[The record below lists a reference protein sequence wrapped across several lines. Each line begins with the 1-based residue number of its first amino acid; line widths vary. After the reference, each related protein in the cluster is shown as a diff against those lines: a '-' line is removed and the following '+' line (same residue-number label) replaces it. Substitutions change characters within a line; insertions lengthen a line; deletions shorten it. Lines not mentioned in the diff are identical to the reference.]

1 MLPLPVPIS
10 EKALI
15 NAALQATPELP
26 RPFEFRF
33 LRYTLEHWPEP
44 QLVIHERLPID
55 QIVVPLVIEN
65 LTVCLPKDSCPFAAL
80 VQVARSCDF
89 PKSLYQSLAKED
101 AQLWINNRHR
111 APFVRDAFRAADSGK
126 YKVLAGGLQGSQS
139 GVVRRWPGVRTLS
152 LPEFRVRDISDGPL
166 STEVVVHCEGEA
178 FEILHVPLVLRPFL
192 FSQHVRR
199 ARSKPRDWH
208 IIVPEAS
215 PVLPGAPVH
224 VLLVPA
230 AIYAEESTVCILD
243 VRRVG
248 HVPLLPFVT
257 LRLPRFMVPS
267 VIIARIREALPS
279 LAAIGRIFVDWDLLT
294 RPTQA
299 TTSVPVLTLVGGSCR
314 AEKQLVERPPAVLHT
329 YALLSLRTGFGPAFA
344 NTAHTLRV
352 VHYVA
357 GSDSDSEADTSG
369 PFPTT
374 TSTTLTA
381 MPANTPS
388 APEHVLHNPLPGIW
402 TRPFKFFLAGSHN
415 RFVSCV
421 VPGRDDTSQILA
433 FLTWQLRQ
441 QGELYAGDTLRS
453 CTRIFFEPDG
463 TPQVFSMMTRP
474 SAPILIWIDARPI
487 LSQPFLFRV
496 LRPMSARDVV
506 TLASIPHAATFF
518 LAVNGQPWRGDR
530 RAFARGDVF
539 SLRLSH
545 SGLFNIPINCIAPR
559 FEAIQMLIFDLHGP
573 DAPVTSSVDTLCGRL
588 CPILANRV
596 QLEGFW
602 HQVQCNVERFL
613 NLDQPFSRV
622 TLFAPGLPPIV
633 CSARTRIP
641 PSVEQLQQWWD
652 SGPALVFG
660 NQQWV
665 DLKLLEGDTCLFI
678 AGNALQHRQRAWR
691 LSLTDASDI
700 WWSDDLGD
708 SLSLLP
714 APYGYTC
721 RPVAVTREL
730 GFCCFLPSDHPPPMV
745 LFPAGETEF
754 SMLAIRPSSIS
765 PWNLHWLAESDDSA
779 TDDDPLSLPRIAFVP
794 ADAHQSSSST
804 SDTEADAADIA
815 GGEYVQ
821 SDGGVSLLQTKT
833 KLVASRIRTL
843 PTPCRARQAPLTA
856 SAGPVSAEVW
866 TFDQGLLCISVEAS
880 DSTEAVLAKLH
891 AKGADTSQRGLV
903 PLFPPGTCPG
913 KYVLSPVNA
922 STVSV
927 VIGDVHSRLFY
938 PLQLPAGLSG
948 AGACAF
954 LAPFFQNA
962 CYCGLPLAEVLH
974 PFEGML
980 ITAAARVAPGMAA
993 VQGCRFRLSLSAAID
1008 PDARASL
1015 DDLHGAIC
1023 LLEGL
1028 HSRNPFVAF
1037 SPSRISWPHPRL
1049 EAAIAQCHGPY
1060 ALDCLPLG
1068 TEAHLFTDGS
1078 QNATGA
1084 GWGVACTLWVPHV
1097 GWCLQGFL
1105 GAASVQGCFGE
1116 DHHDPCE
1123 AEACALTAA
1132 FLWTLQLPAWVPVFI
1147 GYDCEGAARAADG
1160 SWPVPVGQ
1168 DGRLRH
1174 VHAVCRVFF
1183 LFS

>member
-1 MLPLPVPIS
+1 
-10 EKALI
+10 
-15 NAALQATPELP
+15 
-26 RPFEFRF
+26 
-33 LRYTLEHWPEP
+33 
-44 QLVIHERLPID
+44 
-55 QIVVPLVIEN
+55 
-65 LTVCLPKDSCPFAAL
+65 
-80 VQVARSCDF
+80 
-89 PKSLYQSLAKED
+89 
-101 AQLWINNRHR
+101 
-111 APFVRDAFRAADSGK
+111 
-126 YKVLAGGLQGSQS
+126 
-139 GVVRRWPGVRTLS
+139 
-152 LPEFRVRDISDGPL
+152 
-166 STEVVVHCEGEA
+166 
-178 FEILHVPLVLRPFL
+178 
-192 FSQHVRR
+192 
-199 ARSKPRDWH
+199 
-208 IIVPEAS
+208 
-215 PVLPGAPVH
+215 
-224 VLLVPA
+224 
-230 AIYAEESTVCILD
+230 
-243 VRRVG
+243 
-248 HVPLLPFVT
+248 
-257 LRLPRFMVPS
+257 MVPS
-267 VIIARIREALPS
+267 VITARIREALPS

-294 RPTQA
+294 RPTQV
-299 TTSVPVLTLVGGSCR
+299 TTSVPVLTLVGGSRR

-374 TSTTLTA
+374 TPTTLTA
-381 MPANTPS
+381 MPANIPS

-421 VPGRDDTSQILA
+421 VPGRDDTYQILA

-453 CTRIFFEPDG
+453 CTRTFFEPDG

-539 SLRLSH
+539 SIRLSH

-559 FEAIQMLIFDLHGP
+559 FETIQMLIFDLHGP

-588 CPILANRV
+588 CPILAKRV

-622 TLFAPGLPPIV
+622 TLIAPGLPSIV

-660 NQQWV
+660 SQQWV

-691 LSLTDASDI
+691 LGLTDASDI

-708 SLSLLP
+708 SLPLLP

-765 PWNLHWLAESDDSA
+765 PWNLHWLADSDDSA
-779 TDDDPLSLPRIAFVP
+779 TDDDPLNLPRIAFVP
-794 ADAHQSSSST
+794 ADALQSSSST
-804 SDTEADAADIA
+804 SATEADAADTA
-815 GGEYVQ
+815 GGEFVQ

-856 SAGPVSAEVW
+856 CAGPVSAEVW
-866 TFDQGLLCISVEAS
+866 AFDQGLLCVSVEAS
-880 DSTEAVLAKLH
+880 DSTEAVLANEVWFR
-891 AKGADTSQRGLV
+891 S
-903 PLFPPGTCPG
+903 F
-913 KYVLSPVNA
+913 
-922 STVSV
+922 
-927 VIGDVHSRLFY
+927 
-938 PLQLPAGLSG
+938 LQAL
-948 AGACAF
+948 
-954 LAPFFQNA
+954 
-962 CYCGLPLAEVLH
+962 
-974 PFEGML
+974 
-980 ITAAARVAPGMAA
+980 
-993 VQGCRFRLSLSAAID
+993 
-1008 PDARASL
+1008 ARAST
-1015 DDLHGAIC
+1015 
-1023 LLEGL
+1023 
-1028 HSRNPFVAF
+1028 F
-1037 SPSRISWPHPRL
+1037 
-1049 EAAIAQCHGPY
+1049 
-1060 ALDCLPLG
+1060 
-1068 TEAHLFTDGS
+1068 
-1078 QNATGA
+1078 
-1084 GWGVACTLWVPHV
+1084 
-1097 GWCLQGFL
+1097 
-1105 GAASVQGCFGE
+1105 
-1116 DHHDPCE
+1116 
-1123 AEACALTAA
+1123 
-1132 FLWTLQLPAWVPVFI
+1132 
-1147 GYDCEGAARAADG
+1147 
-1160 SWPVPVGQ
+1160 
-1168 DGRLRH
+1168 
-1174 VHAVCRVFF
+1174 
-1183 LFS
+1183 